1 MTKKKIWNMIK
12 AAAYL
17 MGTVGGVLMA
27 ISYNVPVIASAVVI
41 LGIIA
46 FPAFKA
52 SLDAMLERNC
62 KIHRA
67 R

>member
-17 MGTVGGVLMA
+17 MGTVGDVLMA

-52 SLDAMLERNC
+52 SLDAMLE
-62 KIHRA
+62 
-67 R
+67 

>member
-12 AAAYL
+12 SAAYL

-52 SLDAMLERNC
+52 SLDEMLE
-62 KIHRA
+62 
-67 R
+67 

>member
-12 AAAYL
+12 SAAYL
-17 MGTVGGVLMA
+17 MATVGGVLMA

-52 SLDAMLERNC
+52 SLDAMLE
-62 KIHRA
+62 
-67 R
+67 

>member
-17 MGTVGGVLMA
+17 MGTAGGVLMA

-52 SLDAMLERNC
+52 SLDAMLE
-62 KIHRA
+62 
-67 R
+67 

>member
-12 AAAYL
+12 SAAYL

-52 SLDAMLERNC
+52 SLDAML
-62 KIHRA
+62 
-67 R
+67 

>member
-12 AAAYL
+12 TAAYL

-52 SLDAMLERNC
+52 SLDAMLE
-62 KIHRA
+62 
-67 R
+67 